1 MRPLLCLLLLTGCAV
16 PTEPRVVQ
24 RQAWQTMAPLDTTI
38 PTPRKRT
45 KGILE
50 CDTYEVWTEL
60 WVDGVRYWELLTV
73 LVCP

>member
-24 RQAWQTMAPLDTTI
+24 RQALQTMAPLEDSLVR
-38 PTPRKRT
+38 PRKRE
-45 KGILE
+45 KQVMDCE
-50 CDTYEVWTEL
+50 TYEVWNEL

>member
-24 RQAWQTMAPLDTTI
+24 RQALQTMAPLTDSLFR
-38 PTPRKRT
+38 PRPPNTVLDCESR
-45 KGILE
+45 
-50 CDTYEVWTEL
+50 EVWTEFV
-60 WVDGVRYWELLTV
+60 VDGVRYWEILTV

>member
-16 PTEPRVVQ
+16 PTEPVV
-24 RQAWQTMAPLDTTI
+24 RESASLTMAPLE
-38 PTPRKRT
+38 PSVAPPRRRVNPV
-45 KGILE
+45 LE
-50 CDTYEVWTEL
+50 CESYEVWTEL

>member
-24 RQAWQTMAPLDTTI
+24 RQALHTMAPLEDSLVR
-38 PTPRKRT
+38 PRKRE
-45 KGILE
+45 KQVMDCE
-50 CDTYEVWTEL
+50 TYEVWNEL

>member
-24 RQAWQTMAPLDTTI
+24 RQALQTMAPLDT
-38 PTPRKRT
+38 PAVRPRQRVVP
-45 KGILE
+45 IE
-50 CDTYEVWTEL
+50 CETYEVWNEL
-60 WVDGVRYWELLTV
+60 WVDGVRYWEILTV

>member
-24 RQAWQTMAPLDTTI
+24 RQALQTMAPLDERK
-38 PTPRKRT
+38 PVVRKRE
-45 KGILE
+45 KQVME
-50 CDTYEVWTEL
+50 CETYEVWTEL
-60 WVDGVRYWELLTV
+60 WVDGVRYWEILNV